1 MSNANKSSSSSNG
14 GVKKLGRNIIIFS
27 IGSFASKLAGYLLL
41 PFYTAILTTA
51 EYGIYDIVLTT
62 VNLLFPIV
70 TLLITEATMRFA
82 LEKET
87 DKRKVFSISFLILLF
102 GIIVMLAVSPVILFS
117 SVYKKYYIYFVIYFI
132 LNAVSTLIAQFV
144 KGIERTKEYATS
156 GIIGTVVSLSF
167 NILLMAVIRLGLTG
181 HFIATFIGLIVSS
194 SYLWIKCDLSIYFTK
209 VKKEDK
215 PLVRDMINYSLPI
228 MPNSLSWWIS
238 TSSDK
243 YIISFFFGAT
253 AIGLY
258 SVAYKIP
265 SLMTVFSSIFLSA
278 WQISAVEEFGSEKS
292 VKFHRQVYEYF
303 ITFLIIVC
311 SGIVTFTKLIS
322 KILFA
327 NAFYNAWNL
336 VPMLVLAYVFHDLAA
351 FVGSVYTSSKK
362 TKMLFTSTLVG
373 AILNIILNIIIIP
386 KYGAIGGAFTTLVS
400 YFSVFVVRMIDIRK
414 IMIMD
419 TKIFKNSVCL
429 LLLSAQV
436 FVITSNGR
444 FSFVISVVIILIL
457 CLLKLSTVVEI
468 LSKLLKTVKSK
479 AIDKK

>member
-1 MSNANKSSSSSNG
+1 MSNSNKSIASTGG
-14 GVKKLGRNIIIFS
+14 GVKKLGKNIVIFS

-41 PFYTAILTTA
+41 PFYTSILSTA

-70 TLLITEATMRFA
+70 TLLITEATMRFS

-87 DKRKVFSISFLILLF
+87 DKRKVFSISLLILLF
-102 GIIVMLAVSPVILFS
+102 GMIAMLAISPVILLS

-144 KGIERTKEYATS
+144 KGIERTKEYAVS
-156 GIIGTVVSLSF
+156 GIIGTVVSLTF

-181 HFIATFIGLIVSS
+181 HFIATFIGSIISS
-194 SYLWIKCDLSIYFTK
+194 AYLWIKCDLSKYLTP
-209 VKKEDK
+209 VKKTDK
-215 PLVRDMINYSLPI
+215 PLIREMINYSIPI
-228 MPNSLSWWIS
+228 MPNSLSWWVS

-292 VKFHRQVYEYF
+292 IKFHRQVYEYF
-303 ITFLIIVC
+303 ITFLIIV
-311 SGIVTFTKLIS
+311 SSVIITFTKLLS

-327 NAFYNAWNL
+327 NEFYNAWNL

-362 TKMLFTSTLVG
+362 TKMLFTSTLFG
-373 AILNIILNIIIIP
+373 AILNIVLNIIIIP
-386 KYGAIGGAFTTLVS
+386 CYGAIGGAFTTLVS
-400 YFSVFVVRMIDIRK
+400 YFAVFVIRMIDIRK
-414 IMIMD
+414 IMIID
-419 TKIFKNSVCL
+419 TKILKNSICL
-429 LLLSAQV
+429 LLLCVQV
-436 FVITSNGR
+436 FMITLDYK
-444 FSFVISVVIILIL
+444 FSFIISIAVFLVICVLR
-457 CLLKLSTVVEI
+457 LSTILEI
-468 LSKLLKTVKSK
+468 LSRLTDTVKTK
-479 AIDKK
+479 VLK